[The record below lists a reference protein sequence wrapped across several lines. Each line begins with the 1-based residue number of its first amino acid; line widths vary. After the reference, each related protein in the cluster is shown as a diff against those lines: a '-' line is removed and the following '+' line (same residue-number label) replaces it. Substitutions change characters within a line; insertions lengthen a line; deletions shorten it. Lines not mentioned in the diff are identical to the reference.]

1 MNYVELHCHSNFSFL
16 DGASHPEE
24 LVEQAR
30 QLGYPALAI
39 TDHSGLYGV
48 VRFHQAARERGIKP
62 IIGAEITLDTGH
74 HLTLLV
80 KDHRG
85 YANLSTMLAEAQLA
99 GEKNNARV
107 TGAMLENH
115 CDGLICLSGCPQG
128 AIPSAI
134 LDNDLHEAT
143 HLAGTYR
150 ELFGVDNFYL
160 ELQHHRLPRHHLL
173 CEQLIALGHRL
184 VVPVVATNNV
194 HYHTVERRPLQDVLT
209 CIKHHT
215 TLDNAGTLLYP
226 NAERYL
232 KPAEEMLTRFAHCPE
247 AIDNT
252 MAIAERCWFR
262 MEELKTSLPDFP
274 VPDGYTV
281 RSYLRHLTYLGAK
294 KRYRDFTTK
303 VINQIEHELRLIN
316 KLDLAGYFLIVWD
329 ICRFCVANG
338 ILSQGRGSA
347 ANSAVCYC
355 LGITA
360 VDPIG
365 LDLLFERFLSEQ
377 RTEPPDI
384 DIDIQHQRREEVI
397 QYVYEKYGREHAA
410 MVCEV
415 ISYRGRS
422 AVRDVGKVLGF
433 PLPEIEQ
440 LAKLY
445 GHYSSA
451 AETEENIVEAGFNA
465 DDKRVKLLVALC
477 AQINR
482 FPRHLGI
489 HVGGM
494 IVTKAPLSRIV
505 PIENATMPERSV
517 IQWDKDD
524 AEAMGLVKI
533 DLLGLG
539 MLSAIDIAFELIK
552 KHHGVELDMA
562 SMRYDDP
569 VVFDLLCSAD
579 TVGVFQ
585 VESRAQMNALPR
597 HRPRRF
603 YDLVIEVA
611 LIRPGPIQGDMVH
624 PYLRRR
630 NGEEE
635 VTYPHPSLK
644 PILERTL
651 GVPLFQEQ
659 GMKVAMQAAG
669 FSPSQADELRR
680 AMGHK
685 RSAEKMENLRVR
697 LVAGMVRNGIDE
709 NAACRIF
716 KQLAAFA
723 DFGFAESHAAS
734 FALLVY
740 VSSYIKVYYPEAF
753 YCAMLNAQPLGFYS
767 PSTIIYEARRRG
779 VAFLSV
785 DVGRS
790 VWDCTIEEHGDKSEG
805 KAVRLGFR
813 YIKSMGDAA
822 KEKIELALKD
832 GPFASVADFVFRTR
846 LDKNNLEQ
854 MALVGAFCS
863 FGLTRRQALWE
874 ILALENVDPDALQVR
889 PEESGHRL
897 LNPMVIGEQL
907 AADFKGM
914 SLSLGPHPMQLV
926 RRGLR
931 RQGILSAGDLERVR
945 NGKLVEIAGMVIIRQ
960 RPVTAG
966 GFLFLTMEDETG
978 FANIVVKPNYVT
990 RCRKAIIY
998 SAGLLVKGQVERK
1011 DGVINVIGHT
1021 FTPLRLSKEGVALK
1035 SRDFR

>member
-62 IIGAEITLDTGH
+62 IVGAEITLDTDH

-107 TGAMLENH
+107 TRAMLANH
-115 CDGLICLSGCPQG
+115 CDGLIALSGCPQG
-128 AIPSAI
+128 EIPSAI

-294 KRYRDFTTK
+294 KRYRDLTTK

-451 AETEENIVEAGFNA
+451 AETQEHIVEAGFNP

-552 KHHGVELDMA
+552 KHYGVQLDMA

-790 VWDCTIEEHGDKSEG
+790 LWDCTIEEHGNKNEG

-813 YIKSMGDAA
+813 YIKSLGDAA

-846 LDKNNLEQ
+846 LDRNNLEQ

-874 ILALENVDPDALQVR
+874 ILALENVDPDALPVR
-889 PEESGHRL
+889 AEESGHRL